1 MSSSTSAR
9 WQGLAPAGQRFKA
22 QDDETLDTFKLSPH
36 RLEPEQTA
44 CAERL
49 LTHVDHYRS
58 LFHQRIK
65 PRMVFSLKKD
75 ERAHGMIV
83 ELMKKVGGLPATGK
97 WTLQKHDVV
106 LIVSHPC
113 STTGKKSSLTV
124 HQDYE
129 LRPRGQPRA
138 SPPKG
143 RSLSF
148 FMVLGD
154 KVAAENG
161 ATYVYLNSRN
171 LTLGA
176 EYAVKQKQ
184 HGGQNRKRE
193 RPPRRDDDLINPKE
207 KEKDLKRKLGAD
219 KKVIFEG
226 KQLSLFRMESAQW
239 HGALN
244 NESNEPR
251 PLLAWSY
258 KNPELKRH
266 LQVGAN

>member
-1 MSSSTSAR
+1 MSSRTSAL
-9 WQGLAPAGQRFKA
+9 WQGLAPAGQRFEA
-22 QDDETLDTFKLSPH
+22 QDDETLDTFKLSRS
-36 RLEPEQTA
+36 RLEREQRA
-44 CAERL
+44 CANRL
-49 LTHVDHYRS
+49 VTHLDPYKS

-65 PRMVFSLKKD
+65 PRMVFSLEKD
-75 ERAHGMIV
+75 KQAHRMIV
-83 ELMKKVGGLPATGK
+83 ELMKKVGGLSATGK
-97 WTLQKHDVV
+97 WTLQKQDVV

-113 STTGKKSSLTV
+113 SITGKKSSLTV

-154 KVAAENG
+154 KVAADNG
-161 ATYVYLNSRN
+161 ATYVYLNSRH
-171 LTLGA
+171 LTLGE

-184 HGGQNRKRE
+184 HGGQNKKRE
-193 RPPRRDDDLINPKE
+193 RPPRRDDNLINPKE

-244 NESNEPR
+244 NKSKEPR

-258 KNPELKRH
+258 KNPELKRYV
-266 LQVGAN
+266 QVGAK